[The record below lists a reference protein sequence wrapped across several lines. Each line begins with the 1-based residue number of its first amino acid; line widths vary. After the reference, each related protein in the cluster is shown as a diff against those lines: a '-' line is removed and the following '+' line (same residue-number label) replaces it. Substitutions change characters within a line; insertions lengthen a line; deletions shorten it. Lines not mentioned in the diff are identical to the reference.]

1 MSYSGIR
8 WRRHVLLDLE
18 YCNAHYCDR
27 VLLIL
32 YWENTALISWHIA
45 APCPSENSS
54 DGTNMIPCGLWNL
67 RAWLPGN
74 LKITQLTLCVCEML
88 SHQNQAKENVCYDAV
103 EQCSREC
110 WRMAPGGWNGSS
122 CNLYITRSEI
132 GVMHKLCSTNCAD
145 LAILLRHMADQCE
158 GRWWWWCSAWSVY
171 P

>member
-27 VLLIL
+27 VRTTDVMRCYRIR
-32 YWENTALISWHIA
+32 I
-45 APCPSENSS
+45 
-54 DGTNMIPCGLWNL
+54 
-67 RAWLPGN
+67 
-74 LKITQLTLCVCEML
+74 
-88 SHQNQAKENVCYDAV
+88 KENVCYDAV

-158 GRWWWWCSAWSVY
+158 GR
-171 P
+171 